1 MRPLAVELATA
12 ALLVLVLLVDLVA
25 RHGRRAIWACYLA
38 GSAGLLALAFFAG
51 AGGAPPGGPYAADGL
66 AWYAKLL
73 IILGSGLAG
82 VISLRLPSI
91 REKYL
96 GAYAALLLA
105 ASLGMMVLVSAQELI
120 TLYVA
125 LETSAVCLYGLAA
138 IAKAEDRSLEAGL
151 KYLVLGALASGVL
164 LYGLGLI
171 YAATGTTSLAAL
183 RAGAGGAAGAAGAAG
198 SAPLLRLG
206 VVLALLGAAFKL
218 SMVPM
223 HVWAPDVYEGA
234 PTPVAAFISVVSKS
248 AGFVFALRL
257 FSYALPALRPVWQP
271 LLAAGAVLS
280 MTVGNLGAITQSG
293 FKRLLAYSS
302 ISQAG
307 YLLVA
312 FAGEPVAG
320 ASAILFYLLA
330 YTLANLAAFTVVIV
344 LASATGSDRLED
356 CAGLARRS
364 PALALALTLALL
376 SLAGMPPF
384 GGFIGKYYLFSAAM
398 GEGYLWLVVVAALN
412 SIVSLFYYL
421 LVLRRMYFLEPP
433 PGQPR
438 VAVSWPAR
446 LVLLGTL
453 AGVTALGILPGPVL
467 RLLTA
472 VSRSL
477 LAPAAGM

>member
-12 ALLVLVLLVDLVA
+12 ALLVLVLLVDLAA

-171 YAATGTTSLAAL
+171 YASTGTTSLAAL
-183 RAGAGGAAGAAGAAG
+183 RAGAGGAAGAAG

-280 MTVGNLGAITQSG
+280 MTVGNLGAIPQSG

-438 VAVSWPAR
+438 VAVSWPVR
-446 LVLLGTL
+446 LVLLATL